1 MVNTNYAHDN
11 SVTCVCWKGN
21 ILATG
26 SLDCTVKVKYILYST
41 MQYTP
46 YMFIYCAS
54 YAIFQKIFNR
64 IYFFDVYN
72 IFMNRQ

>member
-26 SLDCTVKVKYILYST
+26 SMDCTVKVKYLRSYCAIHNVIYKISIDIISLMLYS
-41 MQYTP
+41 
-46 YMFIYCAS
+46 
-54 YAIFQKIFNR
+54 
-64 IYFFDVYN
+64 
-72 IFMNRQ
+72 

>member
-26 SLDCTVKVKYILYST
+26 SMDCTVKVNTYVVIVQYI
-41 MQYTP
+41 P
-46 YMFIYCAS
+46 YFTK
-54 YAIFQKIFNR
+54 FQ
-64 IYFFDVYN
+64 
-72 IFMNRQ
+72 